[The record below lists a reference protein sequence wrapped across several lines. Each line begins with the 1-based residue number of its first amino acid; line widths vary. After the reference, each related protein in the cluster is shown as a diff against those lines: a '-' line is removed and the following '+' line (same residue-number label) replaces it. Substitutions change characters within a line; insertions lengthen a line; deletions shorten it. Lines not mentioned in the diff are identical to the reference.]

1 MNEFE
6 ERLKRS
12 LTEVRD
18 AGRLGSDAR
27 RSVAKEQLMRRLRRR
42 RWMRLGASALAAGAS
57 AIGAFLL
64 FSNYQRTELAPRP
77 DIAPVRI
84 PEPAR
89 AVVEVGQNPTHLS
102 VGGRRYV
109 WTVNSGSQSVSRIDP
124 ATNQEVAEVE
134 LPAEPGDIAIGRGPV
149 WVALPSLGA
158 VVQIG
163 PMSQSVIGD
172 PISVADGAVDDIE
185 MTVGAGALWVIVK
198 GEHVERIDIAT
209 REQTRI
215 ELAPSP
221 TDVAVRG
228 DLVRVLDAEGRIY
241 QLDSLTGEEVA
252 EPLEVGSSPDGDI
265 TFAAGSI
272 WYFGEEGDVVQRL
285 DPDTGEVL
293 GEIDVE
299 GVVIDFVID
308 PEVAWVL
315 SRSGPETADAD
326 YFLTPV
332 DRDSVEPAGESIGID
347 GNPTEALIA
356 GRSLWLSLTREDLVL
371 RFSKYR

>member
-1 MNEFE
+1 MNDFE

-18 AGRLGSDAR
+18 AGRLGVDAR
-27 RSVAKEQLMRRLRRR
+27 RSVAKERLMRRMHRR
-42 RWMRLGASALAAGAS
+42 RWMGLGGSAVAVGAAAV
-57 AIGAFLL
+57 GAFLL
-64 FSNYQRTELAPRP
+64 FSNYQSTEVAPRP
-77 DIAPVRI
+77 DIDPVRI

-89 AVVEVGQNPTHLS
+89 AVVEVGEHPTHLS

-109 WTVNSGSQSVSRIDP
+109 WTANSGSNSVSRIDP
-124 ATNQEVAEVE
+124 TTNQEIAEVE
-134 LPAEPGDIAIGRGPV
+134 LPAEPGDIAIGKGPV

-163 PMSQSVIGD
+163 PESESVLGD
-172 PISVADGAVDDIE
+172 PIPVADAAVDDIE

-209 REQTRI
+209 RDQVRI
-215 ELAPSP
+215 EAAPSP

-228 DLVRVLDAEGRIY
+228 ELVRVLDAEGKIY
-241 QLDSLTGEEVA
+241 QLDSLTGEQVA
-252 EPLEVGSSPDGDI
+252 DPIDVGPTEDGDI

-272 WYFGEEGDVVQRL
+272 WYFGEDGDVVQRL

-293 GEIDVE
+293 GEIDAE
-299 GVVIDFVID
+299 GVVTDFVID

-315 SRSGPETADAD
+315 SRSGPETADAE

-332 DRDSVEPAGESIGID
+332 DRDSAEASGESIGID

>member
-1 MNEFE
+1 MNDLDD
-6 ERLKRS
+6 RLKRS

-18 AGRLGSDAR
+18 AGRIGAEAR
-27 RSVAKEQLMRRLRRR
+27 KSVAKQRLMRRVQRR
-42 RWMRLGASALAAGAS
+42 RWAGLAGGAVAVGGAAVV
-57 AIGAFLL
+57 AFLL
-64 FSNYQRTELAPRP
+64 FSNYQGNEIAPP
-77 DIAPVRI
+77 PKIDPVRI

-89 AVVEVGQNPTHLS
+89 AVVEVGENPTHLS

-109 WTVNSGSQSVSRIDP
+109 WTANSGSQSVSRIDP
-124 ATNQEVAEVE
+124 TTNQEIAEVD

-149 WVALPSLGA
+149 WVALPELGS
-158 VVQIG
+158 VVQVDPDSATVSG
-163 PMSQSVIGD
+163 E

-198 GEHVERIDIAT
+198 GEHVERLDIAT
-209 REQTRI
+209 RAQMRI
-215 ELAPSP
+215 EVAPSP

-228 DLVRVLDAEGRIY
+228 ALVRVLDAEGKIY
-241 QLDSLTGEEVA
+241 QLDSLTGEQVA
-252 EPLEVGSSPDGDI
+252 EPLEVGPSADGDI
-265 TFAAGSI
+265 TFAAGAI
-272 WYFGEEGDVVQRL
+272 WYFAEDGDAVQRL

-293 GEIDVE
+293 GEIDAE
-299 GVVIDFVID
+299 GVVTDFVID

-315 SRSGPETADAD
+315 SRSGPETAEAD

-332 DRDSVEPAGESIGID
+332 DRDSTEATGDSIRID

>member
-1 MNEFE
+1 MNDFE

-27 RSVAKEQLMRRLRRR
+27 RSVAKERLMRRLHRR
-42 RWMRLGASALAAGAS
+42 RWVGLGGSAVAVGAAAV
-57 AIGAFLL
+57 GAFLL
-64 FSNYQRTELAPRP
+64 FSNYQSTEVVPQP
-77 DIAPVRI
+77 DIDPVRI

-109 WTVNSGSQSVSRIDP
+109 WTANSGSRSVSRIDP
-124 ATNQEVAEVE
+124 TTNQEVAEVE
-134 LPAEPGDIAIGRGPV
+134 LPAEPGDIAIGKGPV

-163 PMSQSVIGD
+163 PEAESVLGD
-172 PISVADGAVDDIE
+172 PIPVADAAVDDIE

-209 REQTRI
+209 REQVRI
-215 ELAPSP
+215 DAAPSP

-228 DLVRVLDAEGRIY
+228 ELVRVLDAEGKIY
-241 QLDSLTGEEVA
+241 QLDSMTGEQVA
-252 EPLEVGSSPDGDI
+252 DPIDVGPSEDGDI

-272 WYFGEEGDVVQRL
+272 WYFGEDGDVVQRL

-293 GEIDVE
+293 GEIDAE
-299 GVVIDFVID
+299 GVVTDFVID

-332 DRDSVEPAGESIGID
+332 DRDSAEASGASIGID